1 MQLEAQLADRNV
13 TIELSSAAKEWLAE
27 RGYDRLY
34 GARPLARVI
43 QEHIKKPLA
52 EELLFGRL
60 VKGGAVKVT
69 LKDKKLDFEFIEAAV
84 PALPG
89 PEGEGDN
96 GAEREPETAE

>member
-52 EELLFGRL
+52 EELLFGKL
-60 VKGGAVKVT
+60 AKGGAVKVT
-69 LKDKKLDFEFIEAAV
+69 LKDNKLEFEFIEAAV

-89 PEGEGDN
+89 PEGDEGD
-96 GAEREPETAE
+96 GERESETAE